1 MSRLPRHLSAV
12 GIGLA
17 LAGCS
22 DMCANK
28 GVKLLDSP
36 DGTKRAVLFVRDC
49 GATTGWSTQ
58 VAIVS
63 PGNVPTGIGNAF
75 TTSDKTGGV
84 ALGDWYSAWG
94 SWADIEWTG
103 PASLTVR
110 YAVGSNIIKAKKQ
123 VKGVSIT
130 YQETTVPADQIA
142 R

>member
-1 MSRLPRHLSAV
+1 M
-12 GIGLA
+12 GLT

-22 DMCANK
+22 DMCGNK

-36 DGTKRAVLFVRDC
+36 DGTKRAVLFVRAC

-58 VAIVS
+58 MAIVS
-63 PGNVPTGIGNAF
+63 PGNVPTGSGNAF
-75 TTSDKTGGV
+75 VTSDKTEGV
-84 ALGDWYSAWG
+84 ALGDWDSAWG

-103 PASLTVR
+103 STSLTVR
-110 YAVGSNIIKAKKQ
+110 YAAGSIVVKAKQQ

-130 YQETTVPADQIA
+130 YQETAAPADQIA